1 MRKRKCCDQLCQQ
14 GRHCPAF
21 APGVID
27 GYKPTAWQR
36 LVRTWRALWQ
46 WLGESAPW

>member
-1 MRKRKCCDQLCQQ
+1 MRKRHCCDGLCQQ

-21 APGVID
+21 APGVIESH
-27 GYKPTAWQR
+27 KPTLGQR

-46 WLGESAPW
+46 WLGEPTAW